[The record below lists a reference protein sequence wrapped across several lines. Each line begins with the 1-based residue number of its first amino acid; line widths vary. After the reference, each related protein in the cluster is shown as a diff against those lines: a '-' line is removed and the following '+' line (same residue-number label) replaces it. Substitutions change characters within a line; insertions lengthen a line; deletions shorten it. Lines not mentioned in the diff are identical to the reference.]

1 MGRAGRGGSAAKRE
15 RARARARERERER
28 ERDSREGPGE
38 GGQTRGTG
46 VKKCKTVASGEETA
60 LSRTCNSQK
69 TYRMSCAHVTYLK
82 TMFCRAASFA
92 GDGAGERNG
101 AGA

>member
-15 RARARARERERER
+15 RARASARARERERE
-28 ERDSREGPGE
+28 SREGPGE
-38 GGQTRGTG
+38 GGQAGSGTD

-60 LSRTCNSQK
+60 LSRTGNSQK